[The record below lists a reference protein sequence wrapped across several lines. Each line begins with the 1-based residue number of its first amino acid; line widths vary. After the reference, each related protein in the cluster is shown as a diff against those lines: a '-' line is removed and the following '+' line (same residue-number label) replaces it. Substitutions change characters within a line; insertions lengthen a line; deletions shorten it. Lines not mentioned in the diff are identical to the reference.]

1 MAATTPDWKEMFG
14 RFIVLLVGAQAVYTI
29 GKWVFS
35 KIVTLAAVAI
45 GCITYK
51 VLTWYFSQQFAVA
64 VGLLAGKSF
73 YSKFAIRY
81 SNPENNHD
89 DKKFRHKSRDS
100 AQREIQRMQASGHY
114 EGTDRLVAYYNPG
127 LGAWF
132 VGRSKYNDGFS
143 WWLLLVVVLLL
154 GWYESSTTQD

>member
-100 AQREIQRMQASGHY
+100 AQREIQRMQASGRY
-114 EGTDRLVAYYNPG
+114 EGTNRLVAYYNPA

-132 VGRSKYNDGFS
+132 VGRSKYN
-143 WWLLLVVVLLL
+143 
-154 GWYESSTTQD
+154 EASSGGCCS